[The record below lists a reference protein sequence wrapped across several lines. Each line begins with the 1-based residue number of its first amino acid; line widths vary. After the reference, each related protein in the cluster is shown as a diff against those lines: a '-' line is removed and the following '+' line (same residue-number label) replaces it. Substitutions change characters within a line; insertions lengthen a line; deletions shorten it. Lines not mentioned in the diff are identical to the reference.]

1 MQQQRLC
8 MPPHV
13 ARYFDTLLSI
23 KKQRVITITS
33 SDCVF
38 AQDLTI
44 GLGPVLSFRAAWT
57 LLSRTNKMGRYQVW
71 REPWLASASNTHQNP
86 DYPISPS
93 AVHVLLIPL
102 NAGKRSQL
110 LASSPAFV
118 DHGTVCSVL
127 FWRAARTWNNHIE
140 AEQLS
145 WLPPSIQMP
154 YPCWIYLLDAA
165 HLATLSGSKCS
176 SIFLPGALHRSLIH
190 VAATDG
196 PRSWQRHPLAT
207 WRR

>member
-1 MQQQRLC
+1 M
-8 MPPHV
+8 
-13 ARYFDTLLSI
+13 ASI
-23 KKQRVITITS
+23 SS

-57 LLSRTNKMGRYQVW
+57 LLSRTNKMRYHVW

-86 DYPISPS
+86 DCPISPS
-93 AVHVLLIPL
+93 DVHVLLIPS

-127 FWRAARTWNNHIE
+127 FWRAARTWNNRIE
-140 AEQLS
+140 AEPLS
-145 WLPPSIQMP
+145 WLLPSIQMP
-154 YPCWIYLLDAA
+154 CTCWIYLLDAA

-176 SIFLPGALHRSLIH
+176 SIFPPCALHRSLIH

-196 PRSWQRHPLAT
+196 PRSWRRHPLAT